1 MERTSLLITQK
12 YNPAA
17 PPFNSQDERQALRDH
32 PRKTYLGLDPH
43 PLDRE
48 ASRRVCG

>member
-1 MERTSLLITQK
+1 MTVFLPNPYLTVEQK
-12 YNPAA
+12 VLKEPRW
-17 PPFNSQDERQALRDH
+17 EHL
-32 PRKTYLGLDPH
+32 RKTYLGLDPD